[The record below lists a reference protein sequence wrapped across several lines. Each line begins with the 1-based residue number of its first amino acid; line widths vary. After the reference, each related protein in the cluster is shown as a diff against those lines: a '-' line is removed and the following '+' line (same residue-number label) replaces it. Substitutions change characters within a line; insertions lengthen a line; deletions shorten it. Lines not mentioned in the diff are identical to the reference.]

1 MQIFW
6 ADIDASGVPH
16 GRGAGEFGFE
26 WIVFG
31 AQRANVAVKRES
43 VDEFHQNSE
52 RSVAAAASA
61 PAQEH
66 QHLALPGFGQLC
78 CLLQRLSYARGDNSE
93 GQRNSGGRAKAVF
106 AHSRVELEFQVQPRT
121 DGASKRSNHL
131 PAFELEETAHRG
143 FGWEVVTDGF
153 E

>member
-1 MQIFW
+1 MPIFW

-31 AQRANVAVKRES
+31 AQRA
-43 VDEFHQNSE
+43 
-52 RSVAAAASA
+52 SVANERNRIDQLKQDAQCGIAATASTTA
-61 PAQEH
+61 EEH

-78 CLLQRLSYARGDNSE
+78 CFLQRISYALGDDSR

-106 AHSRVELEFQVQPRT
+106 AHSRVELELQVQPRT

-153 E
+153 